1 MKILLVT
8 PPLTQLN
15 TPYPASPYLA
25 GYLEKCGHEVV
36 QLDLGIML
44 INRIFTR
51 SFIAGLFS
59 QLKDVEDFKY
69 MDADKT
75 DDFVRPGNWIRYLP
89 ASTQYENTID
99 AVMRFLRGEEP
110 TLATRICTRKYLPEG
125 RRFEN
130 LNDLDLDY
138 GEMGI
143 HDKALRL
150 ATLYIEDLAD
160 FIKEYVD
167 PNFELIKYAEKL
179 CLSLPELD
187 PLIKEL
193 EHEEPNDIDKLM
205 ISIFAKEFLKIKPQM
220 VGFCVPFPGNLYG
233 AMKCSSYIKKVHP
246 SVLTVMGGG
255 YVNTELRQIKDTRF
269 FDYFDFLTFDDG
281 ELPIERLAKG
291 FQKAEFSIARLQF
304 EALNPD
310 QDEDSLIRT
319 MFCFE
324 DIIRTVKTDFF
335 HNIPLAGQGVPNYAG
350 MSLSLYMDMMDDSNP
365 MMRLWSNGRWNK
377 MILAHGCYWA
387 KCAFCDTSLDYI
399 SHFESAAAS
408 VTVDRMEAII
418 KQTGQTGFHFVDE
431 AAPPVVLKNMA
442 LEILK
447 RKLQV
452 TWWGNIRF
460 EKAFTPDLCKLLAKS
475 GCIAVSGGIEVSSER
490 LLKLMNKGVTL
501 SGAANTCKAFSDAGI
516 MVHAYLMYGF
526 PSETEQETIDSLEI
540 VRQFFS
546 LGLIRSAFWHR
557 FALTVHSPVY
567 ADPEKFGVVLNHDH
581 SNLFSNNEVPYVDKL
596 NIDHDQFSDGLRIAT
611 YNYMH
616 GVGLD
621 KKSFTWF
628 ISRVPKTVIAPD
640 CVQKFLET
648 KRQNIYTKDNRVV
661 FLGDN
666 LYVFTLKDKKGKK
679 QDFLTNYHDGKLN
692 EFLSNE
698 EEIDFI
704 FAVQEYTSPTGIPFQ
719 LGVLEET
726 YNDIYKSSS
735 VRMVD
740 SDVWKILVKFG
751 LVIV

>member
-25 GYLEKCGHEVV
+25 GYLEKCGYEVV
-36 QLDLGIML
+36 QLDLGILL

-51 SFIAGLFS
+51 SFLIQIFDKLSEEIDS
-59 QLKDVEDFKY
+59 QGIYNGV
-69 MDADKT
+69 T
-75 DDFVRPGNWIRYLP
+75 DEYPRPGEWLRYLP
-89 ASTQYENTID
+89 CRSMYENTVES
-99 AVMRFLRGEEP
+99 VMRFLRGEEP
-110 TLATRICTRKYLPEG
+110 TLAQRICTRKYLPEG
-125 RRFEN
+125 KRFES

-138 GEMGI
+138 GDMGL
-143 HDKALRL
+143 HDKAVRL

-160 FIKEYVD
+160 FIKQYVD

-187 PLIKEL
+187 PLIQEL
-193 EHEEPNDIDKLM
+193 ESEEPNDINKLM

-233 AMKCSSYIKKVHP
+233 AMKCSSYIRKMHP

-255 YVNTELRQIKDTRF
+255 YVNTELREMKDIRF

-281 ELPIERLAKG
+281 ELPIERLASG
-291 FQKAEFSIARLQF
+291 FQKADFSVARLKF
-304 EALNPD
+304 EALNPEKE
-310 QDEDSLIRT
+310 EDSLIRT

-324 DIIRTVKTDFF
+324 NIIRTIKTDFY
-335 HNIPLAGQGVPNYAG
+335 HNTFKTEQSIPNYAG
-350 MSLSLYMDMMDDSNP
+350 MPLSLYLDMMDVSNP

-399 SHFESAAAS
+399 SHFESAAATL
-408 VTVDRMEAII
+408 TVDRMEAII
-418 KQTGQTGFHFVDE
+418 QQTGQSGFHFVDE

-452 TWWGNIRF
+452 SWWGNIRF
-460 EKAFTPDLCKLLAKS
+460 EKAFTPDLCKLLARS
-475 GCIAVSGGIEVSSER
+475 GCIAVSGGIEVASER

-501 SGAANTCKAFSDAGI
+501 SGAAHACKAFSDAGI

-526 PSETEQETIDSLEI
+526 PSETEQETMNSLEI

-546 LGLIRSAFWHR
+546 HGLIQSAFWHR

-567 ADPEKFGVVLNHDH
+567 ADPEKFGVELMSDH
-581 SNLFSNNEVPYVDKL
+581 FNLFSNNEVPFRDKL
-596 NIDHDQFSDGLRIAT
+596 NIDHDKFSEGLRIAT

-621 KKSFTWF
+621 KKVFTWF
-628 ISRVPKTVIAPD
+628 ETRVPKTMIAPD
-640 CVQKFLET
+640 CVQKFLDT
-648 KRQNIYTKDNRVV
+648 RRVINHTKDSRVV
-661 FLGDN
+661 FLGDKLN
-666 LYVFTLKDKKGKK
+666 VFTEKDKNGKK
-679 QDFLTNYHDGKLN
+679 QDYLTNYYEGKHN
-692 EFLSNE
+692 EFPSDDK
-698 EEIDFI
+698 EIEFI
-704 FAVQEYTSPTGIPFQ
+704 FAVEEYTDPTGIPFH
-719 LGVLEET
+719 LGVLEDT
-726 YNDIYKSSS
+726 YSFIYENSSIK
-735 VRMVD
+735 MVD
-740 SDVWKILVKFG
+740 SDAWKILIKFG